1 MCDIR
6 EVKLVSVLYYKAPVD
21 QYLKKQDLLVTR
33 LGLKKYSY
41 STTLFT
47 RSIWSIL
54 YALSTRTYFY
64 HPILYLCIVS
74 LFPTL

>member
-47 RSIWSIL
+47 RSI
-54 YALSTRTYFY
+54 
-64 HPILYLCIVS
+64 
-74 LFPTL
+74 